1 LNVISKLRLALPFD
15 GNDSKLKTPM
25 PTTPL
30 LVIISGF
37 PATGKTYLAQELSKK
52 YKLPLFYKDA
62 FKEMMYDN
70 FGRLPERE
78 ESWFMG
84 KCSNQTLEIVSKELL
99 SKGISHIIES
109 NFSPEIMNPYLK
121 ELRKNLEFKCLQIHL
136 TCDKDVLLDRFMKRS
151 QSQNIHPGHQG
162 MRFIEEVKENM
173 GKIQGV
179 PFDIDSERVVLD
191 TTSLKDLKYDL
202 VFDALKK
209 YSL

>member
-1 LNVISKLRLALPFD
+1 MNVISKLRLALPFD

-70 FGRLPERE
+70 FCRLPERE
-78 ESWFMG
+78 ESRFMG
-84 KCSNQTLEIVSKELL
+84 KCSHQALEILSKELL
-99 SKGISHIIES
+99 SKNISHIIES
-109 NFSPEIMNPYLK
+109 NFSSELFTLSLK
-121 ELRKNLEFKCLQIHL
+121 EFKKKLNFNCIQIHL

-162 MRFIEEVKENM
+162 LRFIEEVTSMMQKE
-173 GKIQGV
+173 QGI
-179 PFDIDSERVVLD
+179 PFDIDSEKVFLD